1 MVINIVVIVM
11 CTILAVLHIFSC
23 CSCHGKQQTLPDAP
37 ASQQRHPP
45 QGCQEAK
52 LPVSGQVLLTWSY
65 QEVRQA
71 DIVWNI
77 VFLSSSWTL
86 NSACWGHV
94 SSNTSSEEYLFG
106 GTQSTPMVPSQHW
119 SRTAHFTY
127 WWISNKPGRR
137 LPLHIFKPLCSPF
150 FLSPSE

>member
-94 SSNTSSEEYLFG
+94 SSNTSSEEWVSF
-106 GTQSTPMVPSQHW
+106 
-119 SRTAHFTY
+119 
-127 WWISNKPGRR
+127 WWDPVHTNGPISELVKNCT
-137 LPLHIFKPLCSPF
+137 LHLLVNFK
-150 FLSPSE
+150 